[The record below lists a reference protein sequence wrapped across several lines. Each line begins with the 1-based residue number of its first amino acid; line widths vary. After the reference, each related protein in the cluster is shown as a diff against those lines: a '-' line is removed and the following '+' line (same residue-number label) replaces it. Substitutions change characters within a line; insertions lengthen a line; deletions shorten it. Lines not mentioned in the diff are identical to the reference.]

1 MSEETKAPVAEV
13 TNPLLVESGGDGD
26 ETFEE
31 GSFAPTEV
39 ETDEKGGKKV
49 AFDTFKKR
57 VGKLVS
63 QRNQLREQHNA
74 TTRQLQEVKAQLANY
89 EELGKIFTDKYAKNP
104 EAAAH
109 DISLLDALEEGV
121 RAGDPEAK
129 QAVEW
134 LMAKRR
140 AKGGTP
146 KVETTQKQE
155 ARPEQAAPAKD
166 TAAEK
171 VIRQGAKAMIEKA
184 LRENDVSDN
193 YVGLLTNAALA
204 AHNVE
209 QLAEL
214 DADAIVEFAK
224 AHCKRSGVKI
234 KDILKSKPAAEE
246 DKEGEGD
253 KPKPKS
259 GGGQGKPAQ
268 SKGDE
273 SELDSDG
280 QPKKQF
286 KSVQEYEQHRR
297 GKLRGLAAEMGLA
310 SR

>member
-1 MSEETKAPVAEV
+1 MSEETKAPEATV
-13 TNPLLVESGGDGD
+13 NPLLVESDSGDGD
-26 ETFEE
+26 ESFEE
-31 GSFAPTEV
+31 GSFSATEV

-63 QRNQLREQHNA
+63 QRNTLREQHNA

-109 DISLLDALEEGV
+109 DISLLDALEEGH
-121 RAGDPEAK
+121 RAGDPVAK

-155 ARPEQAAPAKD
+155 AKPEQAAPAN

-184 LRENDVSDN
+184 LRENDVSDS

-234 KDILKSKPAAEE
+234 KDILKTKPATEE
-246 DKEGEGD
+246 GKEDEGG

-268 SKGDE
+268 GKDNE
-273 SELDSDG
+273 SELDADG